1 MHEVTVIP
9 GDGVGPEITQAAI
22 DVINATGISIHWRE
36 FLAGDAALHSLGT
49 PLPEETVRSVMETG
63 VAIKGPLAVEKG
75 RGTVLIRTQD
85 GSTKQYNSV
94 NNALRREI
102 EAFVNVRPMRC
113 LPGVP
118 SRYKNVDLVV
128 IRETSEDIY
137 SGAEHMVGDC
147 AAEAIKIITRSASER
162 VARFAFEYARAKG
175 RKKITAVHK
184 ANALSLTDGLFLA
197 CVRRVALDYTEID
210 FDDLMVD
217 NTCYQLVR
225 NPEIFD
231 VLLAPNQY
239 GDILADLCAGIVGSL
254 GVAPGVNLGEKAA
267 CFEPAHGTAP
277 DIAGQNI
284 ANPISS
290 ILSGAMMLDYIGEKQ
305 ASERVWKAVI
315 EVLKIGQYL
324 TPDLGGKYTTTRLT
338 EAIVDKLAHG

>member
-1 MHEVTVIP
+1 MYDITVIP

-22 DVINATGISIHWRE
+22 DVLNATGVSIRWHTH
-36 FLAGDAALHSLGT
+36 LAGDAALQACGS
-49 PLPEETVRSVMETG
+49 PLPLETIRSVRETG
-63 VAIKGPLAVEKG
+63 LAIKGPLAVEKG
-75 RGTVLIRTQD
+75 RGTVQIQTID
-85 GSTKQYNSV
+85 GSTRLYNSV

-102 EAFVNVRPMRC
+102 EAYVNVRPMRC
-113 LPGVP
+113 LQGVP
-118 SRYKNVDLVV
+118 TRYRDVDLVV

-137 SGAEHMVGDC
+137 SGLEHMVGDC
-147 AAEAIKIITRSASER
+147 AAEAIKVITRSASTR
-162 VARFAFEYARAKG
+162 VARFAFEYARKKA

-184 ANALSLTDGLFLA
+184 ANALSLTDGLFLDS
-197 CVRRVALDYTEID
+197 VRAVTADYPDIV

-254 GVAPGVNLGEKAA
+254 GVAPGVNIGDKAV

-277 DIAGQNI
+277 DIAGKNI
-284 ANPISS
+284 ANPLSS
-290 ILSGAMMLDYIGEKQ
+290 ILSGAMMLDYLNEKE
-305 ASERVWKAVI
+305 ASDRIWKAVTR
-315 EVLKIGQYL
+315 VLEGGRNL
-324 TPDLGGKYTTTRLT
+324 TPDLGGKGTTTGLAT
-338 EAIVDKLAHG
+338 AIIGAFVDV